1 MNKEENSGSG
11 FMSPLWWEDEDVKLP
26 FTPFRDRLR

>member
-1 MNKEENSGSG
+1 MNKEEHSNAG